1 MTDYEQLYYDAQY
14 KIKQLE
20 KQNKLLEHEIDIYK
34 SFQANK
40 DLKKVIVDMLIK
52 YIKKEGNNERF
63 YNREINRII
72 NKNRYRR

>member
-20 KQNKLLEHEIDIYK
+20 KQNKLLEQEINIYK

-40 DLKKVIVDMLIK
+40 DLKKIVI
-52 YIKKEGNNERF
+52 
-63 YNREINRII
+63 
-72 NKNRYRR
+72 